1 MGKRGPAPRGE
12 FVGKTTVFSTR
23 IRPDTRAALKQ
34 SAERSGR
41 SLSQEIEYRLR
52 RSFSEDEKIADVFGT
67 RRNYALMRVIASLME
82 INTEWADDPVTF
94 NELVQ
99 SINSFLQSMRP
110 SGGAT
115 EHPFGL
121 PSGWEGED
129 LAARAVL
136 EIRHAN
142 STLPLSRG
150 SRSEHRRAVI
160 KGDLGPL
167 IDRPVISSNTERAPL
182 LTLKPP
188 IPSTAKTR
196 RKQKK

>member
-12 FVGKTTVFSTR
+12 FAGKTTVFSTR

-52 RSFSEDEKIADVFGT
+52 RSFSEDEKIADVFGS
-67 RRNYALMRVIASLME
+67 RRNYALMRVIAGLME
-82 INTEWADDPVTF
+82 INTEWTDDPVTF
-94 NELVQ
+94 EELARSV
-99 SINSFLQSMRP
+99 NSLLQGLRP
-110 SGGAT
+110 SGST
-115 EHPFGL
+115 EHSLGL
-121 PSGWEGED
+121 PSGWEGDD

-136 EIRHAN
+136 EIRHAD
-142 STLPLSRG
+142 STLPLSKG

-160 KGDLGPL
+160 KGDLGSL

-182 LTLKPP
+182 LTLEPP
-188 IPSTAKTR
+188 IPSTTKTR
-196 RKQKK
+196 RKRKK